1 MCEKCV
7 EIDKAI
13 QRFRRIDRSI
23 TGLLTAERAEEVI
36 AVLEAMKAALHPEQ
50 KQQQRFTA
58 GALCPSLS

>member
-23 TGLLTAERAEEVI
+23 TGLLTVERAQEVI
-36 AVLEAMKAALHPEQ
+36 ADLEAMKATLHPEPR
-50 KQQQRFTA
+50 QQPCFIA
-58 GALCPSLS
+58 